1 MTNLETVEVIN
12 TALSNHQFTITQA
25 TDWPMFLAMGGLLFL
40 VFVGAWGIIVRLLIY
55 GFKDIKAR
63 ISAQRA
69 EDTGRCS
76 DCKSAIWDHID
87 GPMWTAI
94 KECCPSWPKSE
105 QEGLRNKIKSHTKG
119 VACRE

>member
-1 MTNLETVEVIN
+1 MMTNLETIDAISK
-12 TALSNHQFTITQA
+12 ALTSHQFTITQA

-40 VFVGAWGIIVRLLIY
+40 VFAGAWGVIVSLLVY
-55 GFKDIKAR
+55 GFKDIKSR

-69 EDTGRCS
+69 EDVGRCS

-94 KECCPSWPKSE
+94 KEHCSSWSKSE
-105 QEGLRNKIKSHTKG
+105 QECFRDRVKSG
-119 VACRE
+119 VEGCSP